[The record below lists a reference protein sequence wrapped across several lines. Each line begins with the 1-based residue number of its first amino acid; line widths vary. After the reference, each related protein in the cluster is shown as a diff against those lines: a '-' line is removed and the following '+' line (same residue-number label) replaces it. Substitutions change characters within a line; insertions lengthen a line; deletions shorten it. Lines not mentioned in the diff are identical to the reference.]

1 MHFVNVQYI
10 WQSFGTKWAHSG
22 IMWPHGTET
31 VINIRIYI
39 STRMC
44 VYFFCKEQSCAVRV
58 GSLQRSAKE
67 LRKFVVNFLLLRV
80 SKSSCLLKHLL
91 FYDFSAKKASLLT
104 AAATT
109 TAFNKLEEICLMR
122 LRLLLLTV
130 SFGIYKVSPEC
141 WLEFP
146 NLF

>member
-1 MHFVNVQYI
+1 
-10 WQSFGTKWAHSG
+10 
-22 IMWPHGTET
+22 
-31 VINIRIYI
+31 
-39 STRMC
+39 MC

-104 AAATT
+104 AAAAAT

-130 SFGIYKVSPEC
+130 SFGIYKVSLDC
-141 WLEFP
+141 ASLGLS
-146 NLF
+146 NG

>member
-1 MHFVNVQYI
+1 
-10 WQSFGTKWAHSG
+10 
-22 IMWPHGTET
+22 
-31 VINIRIYI
+31 
-39 STRMC
+39 MC
-44 VYFFCKEQSCAVRV
+44 GVRV

-104 AAATT
+104 AAT

-130 SFGIYKVSPEC
+130 SFGIYKVSLDC
-141 WLEFP
+141 ASLGLS
-146 NLF
+146 NG

>member
-1 MHFVNVQYI
+1 MTLVQKRQAY
-10 WQSFGTKWAHSG
+10 
-22 IMWPHGTET
+22 
-31 VINIRIYI
+31 
-39 STRMC
+39 
-44 VYFFCKEQSCAVRV
+44 
-58 GSLQRSAKE
+58 
-67 LRKFVVNFLLLRV
+67 
-80 SKSSCLLKHLL
+80 
-91 FYDFSAKKASLLT
+91 T
-104 AAATT
+104 AAAAA